1 GDNAYRIVKNFS
13 KVIKKGGKFSVYLM
27 YNETSENKVVCFV
40 NTDTESVE
48 IEVLHFE
55 WRPSDCVNPN
65 YNITVYRQ
73 AFYCSWTE
81 RKKLVTVPSPQN
93 IPITFLKQT
102 GFVWIEVHTEVAD
115 SRYTTLNVTCNLVPS
130 KTLSPEI
137 SVAKRN
143 LQTVASTASPTA
155 SISISTRNNGTTTT
169 KQSRPKTTK
178 TPIITNTPPMVT
190 LTTTDMRT
198 APETT
203 SNTSSLSSAPDKRE
217 ATKSKVPSKTLSPEI
232 SVAKRN
238 LQTVASTASP
248 TASISIST
256 RNNGTTTTKQSR
268 PKTTKTP
275 IITNTPPM
283 VTLTTTDMRT
293 APETTSNT
301 SSLSSAPDKR
311 EATKSKDTHT
321 LVHIAIGVG
330 VTAFLVLILV
340 IALCVIYLRQ
350 RKKKELSINS
360 KRTSI
365 DGVLIRKEDYETSLY
380 TQVDINHGST
390 PKETDQL
397 PISAV
402 AASLPSTCNS
412 NTETQSPDVEY
423 AAVNKSKKGSN
434 PMVDPSN
441 KNMNQF
447 PNADYAT
454 VNKVNTIIN
463 AMPEKSNLNETQFP
477 NAEYASVNK
486 VNKSSN
492 LLLEPSNANESN
504 FSKKETAV
512 ENKETKSPHPK
523 PAQNKSSTLP
533 NYTNVKAQNTET
545 PESLYS
551 HLSHMKSAD
560 ARESENIYN
569 G

>member
-1 GDNAYRIVKNFS
+1 MMDKVFPSPDTNTTIEMEFVCKPIGGDNAYRIVKNFS

-81 RKKLVTVPSPQN
+81 RKKIVQVPSPQN

-102 GFVWIEVHTEVAD
+102 GFVWIEVQTEVAD
-115 SRYTTLNVTCNLVPS
+115 SRYTTLHVTCNLVPS

-137 SVAKRN
+137 SAAKRN

-198 APETT
+198 APGTTSNTSSLSSAPDKREATKSKVPSKTLSPEISVTNRNLQTVASTASPTASISISTRNNGTTTTKQSRPKTTKTPIITNTPITTNTPPMVTLTTTDMRTAPETT

-232 SVAKRN
+232 SAAKRN

-293 APETTSNT
+293 APGTTSNT

-311 EATKSKDTHT
+311 EATKSKVANFNDQCLPVIITLCVLLTIAVAVILFLAYKLKKRRSLINVYSTTKGSNQDIHHYNDTVDLNQYET
-321 LVHIAIGVG
+321 VREASLNIYNNQ
-330 VTAFLVLILV
+330 LSNVLIL
-340 IALCVIYLRQ
+340 
-350 RKKKELSINS
+350 
-360 KRTSI
+360 
-365 DGVLIRKEDYETSLY
+365 
-380 TQVDINHGST
+380 
-390 PKETDQL
+390 
-397 PISAV
+397 
-402 AASLPSTCNS
+402 
-412 NTETQSPDVEY
+412 
-423 AAVNKSKKGSN
+423 KS
-434 PMVDPSN
+434 
-441 KNMNQF
+441 
-447 PNADYAT
+447 
-454 VNKVNTIIN
+454 
-463 AMPEKSNLNETQFP
+463 
-477 NAEYASVNK
+477 
-486 VNKSSN
+486 
-492 LLLEPSNANESN
+492 
-504 FSKKETAV
+504 
-512 ENKETKSPHPK
+512 
-523 PAQNKSSTLP
+523 
-533 NYTNVKAQNTET
+533 
-545 PESLYS
+545 
-551 HLSHMKSAD
+551 
-560 ARESENIYN
+560 
-569 G
+569 